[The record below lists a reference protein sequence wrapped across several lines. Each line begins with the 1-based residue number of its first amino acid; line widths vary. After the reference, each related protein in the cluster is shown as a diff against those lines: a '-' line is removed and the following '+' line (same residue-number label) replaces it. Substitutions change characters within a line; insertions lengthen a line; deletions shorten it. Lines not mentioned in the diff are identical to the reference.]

1 MRRTKCPAVLPEDR
15 SVACE
20 WPWPPC
26 ASKLL
31 LTLLFLKILLAL
43 CRHVLPQPTNSAGSN
58 LFGQQQNTTPGQVH
72 VHARVLFETPK
83 SSTF

>member
-1 MRRTKCPAVLPEDR
+1 
-15 SVACE
+15 
-20 WPWPPC
+20 
-26 ASKLL
+26 
-31 LTLLFLKILLAL
+31 LLFLKILLAL